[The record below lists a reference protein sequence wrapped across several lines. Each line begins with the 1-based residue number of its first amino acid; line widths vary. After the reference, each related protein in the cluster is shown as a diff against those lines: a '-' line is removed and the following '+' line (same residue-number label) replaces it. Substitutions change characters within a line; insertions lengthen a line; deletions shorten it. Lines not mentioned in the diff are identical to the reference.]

1 MNQNSNIKVSLR
13 KFDKNDAAFIVS
25 RLDWLAKNE
34 EEAKAVIQE
43 FDTDSKQ
50 NAYCILCDGMP
61 SGYIALNEK
70 EGGDVRFGI
79 FIIEEMRGKGVA
91 TKAYPLIEGIVYK
104 KGYRI
109 VTSNCAQS
117 NVASKKMHE
126 KLGFVCVKA
135 ELSPK
140 GTPVYRWRKELE

>member
-1 MNQNSNIKVSLR
+1 MKVSLR
-13 KFDKNDAAFIVS
+13 EFNEMDASFIVS

-43 FDTDSKQ
+43 FRDDNKY
-50 NAYCILCDGMP
+50 NARVILCDGKA

-70 EGGDVRFGI
+70 EEGDVRFGI

-91 TKAYPLIEGIVYK
+91 TKAYPLIEKIVYD

-109 VTSNCAQS
+109 VTSNCAQA
-117 NVASKKMHE
+117 NIASKKMHE

-135 ELSPK
+135 ELSPN